1 MSMICNDPVF
11 LKIAEALLVEYTSV
25 YYVNAKTNEYQWYS
39 ADEEFRSLHIEKGGK
54 DFFKSL
60 IRDADK
66 VVFEEDK
73 HIFLEDIQ
81 KDYLLSML
89 DKDGAKRRIEY
100 RLVIDGK
107 PVYHALSLIRGVSE
121 GDDYFILGVENID
134 DQVKKR
140 QQAEQYE
147 QEREI
152 FNQIAGS
159 LAEHYDTLYYVD
171 YENNGY
177 FEYSSTDIYKS
188 MNVPTSGGDFFAE
201 SSKNLRKF
209 VHPDDQP
216 KVLSLFEKK
225 NIIKNLE
232 NVRNYTETY
241 RLVVNGVTMHC
252 RCMLIWAS
260 DRRHF
265 LVGIEN
271 INEEVRAKQAL
282 EESKRRNEAYGQ
294 MVNSLA
300 LRYDLIYY
308 VNKKTGAYSEYS
320 SGVITTDPSLRLE
333 GKDFFIESVKHIKG
347 EVYREDVDRILA
359 VIDRDY
365 IISALENTKQYSAD
379 FRRIINGA
387 TEHTRMTV
395 MRSSDN
401 VHFIVGLENID
412 EEVKKE
418 QEQINALNRANE
430 LARRDG
436 LTGTRNM
443 TAYRE
448 FEESMQRSMD
458 SEQGHSPFAIVICDI
473 NELKQVNDTKGHKAG
488 DEYIRSA
495 CRMIC
500 SVFAHSPVFRI
511 GGDEFAA
518 VLVGSDYEK
527 RALLVE
533 KIRGRSLEN
542 LKSGDGPVVAV
553 GIGIYDKQSD
563 RKVAEVFKRADENMY
578 SNKEA
583 LKNGSLDADEH
594 AAPAD
599 RIQIPAERKRMLDGL
614 FEMNCIS
621 AEGMYVYICDMR
633 YDFSRWAKAAV
644 DSYGLPSEYMYGAGQ
659 IWEEH
664 IHEDDR
670 ETYAKGIAEIF
681 SGVSGGHDMQY
692 RARRINGEYNVCT
705 CRGIVLRDEHGEPEY
720 FAGTIRDHGVQSN
733 IDSLTG
739 IRNQYGFFEDIQ
751 SDIVKN
757 KLMRITMVGI
767 SKFSELNEIY
777 GYHFGNLVLQKFG
790 RYLFEYVGNSGSVY
804 RLDGTKFAVMTTT
817 HGVAEIKERY
827 KGLRRYYREGI
838 DIDGRHIMLELNAGV
853 IDIDNFN
860 IDSQTIITCL
870 GFAYNESKNRRH
882 GDLVEF
888 SSALSSGSRQKLE
901 KFHAIRASI
910 TQGYKGFFLLY
921 QPVVDAKT
929 EKLIGAEA
937 LLRWRSEEY
946 GVVPPDDF
954 IPLLEQDPLFP
965 ELGKWIMTT
974 AIRSAK
980 QILETDPDFY
990 ISVNLSYTQLERPD
1004 FVDMV
1009 MEILDR
1015 TGYPPEHLCLEITER
1030 CRLLDIALLKNI
1042 VVSLRGRGVRIAL
1055 DDFGTGFSS
1064 VGIVKELPFD
1074 TIKIDR
1080 SFVRMIEQDGRERE
1094 LIKAFVNMATTYGS
1108 VVCIEGIETSAMG
1121 DILRQFDVHSFQGY
1135 YYAKPLELEDFLE
1148 WRDKRN

>member
-1 MSMICNDPVF
+1 MICNDPVF
-11 LKIAEALLVEYTSV
+11 TKIAEALLVEYTSV
-25 YYVNAKTNEYQWYS
+25 YYVNALTNEYQWYS
-39 ADEEFRSLHIEKGGK
+39 ADEEFQSLHIEKGGK
-54 DFFKSL
+54 DFFMNL
-60 IRDADK
+60 IRDAEK
-66 VVFEEDK
+66 VVYEEDK
-73 HIFLEDIQ
+73 HIFIEDIQ
-81 KDYLLSML
+81 KENLLSLL
-89 DKDGAKRRIEY
+89 DKGAKRRIEY

-121 GDDYFILGVENID
+121 GDDYFILGVKNID
-134 DQVKKR
+134 RQVNMRR
-140 QQAEQYE
+140 QAE

-152 FNQIAGS
+152 YNQIADS
-159 LAEHYDTLYYVD
+159 LAAHYDTLYYVNI
-171 YENNGY
+171 ENDSY

-188 MNVPTSGGDFFAE
+188 MKVPESGEDFFAE
-201 SSKNLRKF
+201 SGKNLRKY
-209 VHPDDQP
+209 VHPDDLQR
-216 KVLSLFEKK
+216 VLMLYEKK
-225 NIIKNLE
+225 NILKNLE
-232 NVRNYTETY
+232 NVKQYTDTY
-241 RLVVNGVTMHC
+241 RLLIDGVTMHC
-252 RCMLIWAS
+252 RSMLIWAN
-260 DRRHF
+260 DRKHI

-271 INEEVRAKQAL
+271 INEEVRARQAL
-282 EESKRRNEAYGQ
+282 ERSVRQNEAYGQ

-320 SGVITTDPSLRLE
+320 SGVITTDPSLGLE
-333 GKDFFIESVKHIKG
+333 GKDFFIESVKLIKG
-347 EVYREDVDRILA
+347 EVYRDDMDRILA

-488 DEYIRSA
+488 DEYIRSS

-518 VLVGSDYEK
+518 VLAGSDYEK
-527 RALLVE
+527 RTLLVE
-533 KIRGRSLEN
+533 KIRSRSLEN
-542 LKSGDGPVVAV
+542 QKRGNEPVVAV
-553 GIGIYDKQSD
+553 GIGVYDKLND

-578 SNKEA
+578 SNKMELKSGRAREA
-583 LKNGSLDADEH
+583 AETSGDA
-594 AAPAD
+594 A
-599 RIQIPAERKRMLDGL
+599 RVQIPAERKRMLDGL

-644 DSYGLPSEYMYGAGQ
+644 DFYGLPSEYMYGAGK

-670 ETYAKGIAEIF
+670 ETYSKGIAEIF
-681 SGVSGGHDMQY
+681 AGESGGHDMQY
-692 RARRINGEYNVCT
+692 RARRLNGEYNVCT
-705 CRGIVLRDEHGEPEY
+705 CRGIVLRDENGEPEY

-757 KLMRITMVGI
+757 KMMRIYMVGI

-777 GYHFGNLVLQKFG
+777 GYQFGNLVLQKFG
-790 RYLFEYVGNSGSVY
+790 RYLFEHVGNSGSVY

-817 HGVAEIKERY
+817 LGVEKIRESY
-827 KGLRRYYREGI
+827 KDLRRYYREGI
-838 DIDGRHIMLELNAGV
+838 DIDGKHIMLELNAGM
-853 IDIDNFN
+853 IDVDNFN

-870 GFAYNESKNRRH
+870 GFAYNESKNRRQ
-882 GDLVEF
+882 GDIVEF

-910 TQGYKGFFLLY
+910 TRDYKGFFLLY

-937 LLRWRSEEY
+937 LLRWRSDEY

-965 ELGKWIMTT
+965 VLGKWIMTA
-974 AIRSAK
+974 AISSAK
-980 QILETDPDFY
+980 AILEACPDFY
-990 ISVNLSYTQLERPD
+990 MSVNLSYTQLERPD

-1030 CRLLDIALLKNI
+1030 CRLLDLTLLRNT

-1064 VGIVKELPFD
+1064 IGIVKELPFD
-1074 TIKIDR
+1074 IIKIDR
-1080 SFVRMIEQDGRERE
+1080 SFVRMIEEDGRERE
-1094 LIKAFVNMATTYGS
+1094 LIKSFVNMATTYGAR
-1108 VVCIEGIETSAMG
+1108 VCIEGIETLSMG
-1121 DILRQFDVHSFQGY
+1121 DILRQYDVHCFQGY
-1135 YYAKPLELEDFLE
+1135 YYAKPLELSDFVK
-1148 WRDKRN
+1148 WRDEKDSEQA